1 MGSTMD
7 NRAVLRRVLDTP
19 QGRAALGVGGATASS
34 FLAGLTQRAIDN
46 LVNNARAAG
55 GQLFENISE
64 AVGSYVRGDSVSGG
78 SSSSN
83 NAIQDNEI
91 SSTRGEAPQKR
102 PRIEEPAEAPSEAV
116 DARMASMQGGQV
128 AGGGAANQ
136 DSGDSYV
143 ARPLSINRQ
152 KLSLKYNK
160 RFYFRLSTFL
170 PRLYDEGSPNSYY
183 LFDPTYAFDFSS
195 LVWYVN
201 QTEMDELFGLM
212 SFSQVKCNNYSAQIK
227 LVGQQSPFVTN
238 VESQIPANPNMPT
251 LIEVGSNLEASIP
264 VALAEVDISSGNGP
278 RLNGVSTFRR
288 RDLGARLTNKFMV
301 PSFGSEAPG
310 QEGPGQSITL
320 PANMVERLYD
330 ITAAFPTLKGAN
342 AINWRYPQF
351 NRFMNVYDGA
361 KSYGT
366 LVDCYEEPKECY
378 MSVERSVSN
387 DNNALRNVDIPT
399 ANHTQY
405 YLGGTQTLT
414 PLSNVLDNNTQI
426 YNTPSGY
433 LNSFRFQNNNAY
445 KLFWG
450 KSSDNIS
457 NMPMHYVRVNTPFAL
472 DNASPTELLL
482 KICIETECH
491 LEASYDSGL
500 WAQRQMQNFS
510 LRKPMK
516 FRPEME
522 NNATSFSAT
531 NFGSSSNY
539 NGEPVL

>member
-1 MGSTMD
+1 MD
-7 NRAVLRRVLDTP
+7 NRSVLRRALETP

-46 LVNNARAAG
+46 IVNNARTAG
-55 GQLFENISE
+55 GQLFDNISQ
-64 AVGSYVRGDSVSGG
+64 AVGTYVRGDSISSG
-78 SSSSN
+78 STRSHDS
-83 NAIQDNEI
+83 IQDNEI
-91 SSTRGEAPQKR
+91 SSTSGQTAQKR
-102 PRIEEPAEAPSEAV
+102 PRIEEPADAPSEAV
-116 DARMASMQGGQV
+116 DATMASMQGGQV

-136 DSGDSYV
+136 DSGESYV
-143 ARPLSINRQ
+143 TRPLSINRQ
-152 KLSLKYNK
+152 KLSLKFNK

-170 PRLYDEGSPNSYY
+170 PRLYNEEVANQYW
-183 LFDPTYAFDFSS
+183 LLDPTYAFDFSA
-195 LVWYVN
+195 LVWYLN
-201 QTEMDELFGLM
+201 QTEMDEVFGLM
-212 SFSQVKCNNYSAQIK
+212 SFAEVKASNYSAKVK

-238 VESQIPANPNMPT
+238 IESQIPANPNMPT
-251 LIEVGSNLEASIP
+251 LIEIGSNLEASIP
-264 VALAEVDISSGNGP
+264 VGLAEVDIGSGNGP
-278 RLNGVSTFRR
+278 RLTKVKTFKRR
-288 RDLGARLTNKFMV
+288 ELGQRLLNKFMI
-301 PSFGSEAPG
+301 PTFGSESPG

-330 ITAAFPTLKGAN
+330 ITAAIPMLKGAN

-366 LVDCYEEPKECY
+366 LLDCYEEPKECY
-378 MSVERSVSN
+378 LSVERSVKN
-387 DNNALRNVDIPT
+387 DNNAMVGVNAPT
-399 ANHTQY
+399 TNIVQD
-405 YLGGTQTLT
+405 YLGGSDPLAPISTVLLDKTQLF
-414 PLSNVLDNNTQI
+414 D
-426 YNTPSGY
+426 TPSGF

-450 KSSDNIS
+450 QSSHCIS
-457 NMPMHYVRVNTPFAL
+457 NLPMHYVRVNTPFAL

-482 KICIETECH
+482 KICVETECNM
-491 LEASYDSGL
+491 EVSYDSGL

-522 NNATSFSAT
+522 NIATSFSAT
-531 NFGSSSNY
+531 NFGGSSNF